1 MSKSLSDLI
10 SVYKAHGRL
19 EGEMVKAFLEANG
32 VRSIISQ
39 EAAGSIYGLTLGDLG
54 IVNLLVYPENFEN
67 ASLLIK
73 QMDEG
78 EFIETEF
85 QQDSFDD
92 EVNLEY

>member
-54 IVNLLVYPENFEN
+54 IVTYWFILKMKRLF
-67 ASLLIK
+67 IDK
-73 QMDEG
+73 QMTRE
-78 EFIETEF
+78 
-85 QQDSFDD
+85 
-92 EVNLEY
+92 NLSKQNFNKIVLMMKY